1 MISLSIHTFH
11 GRHVHIQSR
20 LTKFYKKDKE
30 TLFRL
35 VISYHQMADSTSPVW
50 KRGALIGLGALAIV
64 LSILV
69 LIHPGMTVVSI
80 VYLAGIVL
88 IIVGIERII
97 TGIFVK
103 NKSRWGTVGL
113 GILALIF
120 GSIAVGYPVH
130 AAVFVIIMLGIG
142 LLFAGI
148 SHVVNGLGNKESPG
162 WARGFSIGAGALAI
176 VLSFLI
182 MASPYAG
189 AVFVSLFLG
198 IALLII
204 GIEIIAVGWTG
215 RRMQLT
221 PTGVRKWGV

>member
-1 MISLSIHTFH
+1 MSNSN
-11 GRHVHIQSR
+11 
-20 LTKFYKKDKE
+20 
-30 TLFRL
+30 
-35 VISYHQMADSTSPVW
+35 SPDW

-64 LSILV
+64 LSILMF
-69 LIHPGMTVVSI
+69 IHPGMTVVSI
-80 VYLAGIVL
+80 IYLAGIIL
-88 IIVGIERII
+88 IIVGIEKIVS
-97 TGIFVK
+97 GIFVA

-113 GILALIF
+113 GVLALIF

-176 VLSFLI
+176 ASSFLI

-215 RRMQLT
+215 KRMSMIASR
-221 PTGVRKWGV
+221 GK

>member
-1 MISLSIHTFH
+1 MN
-11 GRHVHIQSR
+11 
-20 LTKFYKKDKE
+20 
-30 TLFRL
+30 
-35 VISYHQMADSTSPVW
+35 DSDSPGW
-50 KRGALIGLGALAIV
+50 KRGVLIGLGVLAII

-69 LIHPGMTVVSI
+69 FIHPGKTVTTI
-80 VYLAGIVL
+80 VYLAGIIL
-88 IIVGIERII
+88 IIVGIEKII
-97 TGIFVK
+97 SGIFVA

-113 GILALIF
+113 GVLALIF
-120 GSIAVGYPVH
+120 GSIAVGYPVSTG
-130 AAVFVIIMLGIG
+130 VFVIIMLGIG

-176 VLSFLI
+176 AISFLV

-189 AVFVSLFLG
+189 AVFVSVFLG

-215 RRMQLT
+215 RRMQIT
-221 PTGVRKWGV
+221 SAGGKKINFKI

>member
-1 MISLSIHTFH
+1 MT
-11 GRHVHIQSR
+11 
-20 LTKFYKKDKE
+20 
-30 TLFRL
+30 
-35 VISYHQMADSTSPVW
+35 DSTSPSW
-50 KRGALIGLGALAIV
+50 ERGALIGLGALAIV

-69 LIHPGMTVVSI
+69 FIHPGMTVVLI

-88 IIVGIERII
+88 IIVGIEKII
-97 TGIFVK
+97 SGIFVA

-120 GSIAVGYPVH
+120 GSIAAGYPVH
-130 AAVFVIIMLGIG
+130 TAVFVIIMLGIG

-176 VLSFLI
+176 ALSFLI
-182 MASPYAG
+182 LASPYAG
-189 AVFVSLFLG
+189 AVFVSLYLG

-204 GIEIIAVGWTG
+204 GIEIITVGATG
-215 RRMQLT
+215 RKMQMM
-221 PTGVRKWGV
+221 PSMGR

>member
-1 MISLSIHTFH
+1 LAYLCIIN
-11 GRHVHIQSR
+11 GVDRPVRIQFR
-20 LTKFYKKDKE
+20 LTKFYKKDQE
-30 TLFRL
+30 TLYGF
-35 VISYHQMADSTSPVW
+35 VIGYHQMTNSNSSGW
-50 KRGALIGLGALAIV
+50 KRGALIGLGAIAIV

-80 VYLAGIVL
+80 VYLAGIIL
-88 IIVGIERII
+88 IIVGIEKII
-97 TGIFVK
+97 SGIFVK

-113 GILALIF
+113 GVLALFF

-130 AAVFVIIMLGIG
+130 TAVFVIIMLGIG

-148 SHVVNGLGNKESPG
+148 SHVVNGVSNKESPG

-176 VLSFLI
+176 ALSFLV

-204 GIEIIAVGWTG
+204 GIEIIVVGWTR

-221 PTGVRKWGV
+221 PAGIRK

>member
-1 MISLSIHTFH
+1 LAYLRITN
-11 GRHVHIQSR
+11 GVDRPVHIQSR
-20 LTKFYKKDKE
+20 LTKFYKKGLE
-30 TLFRL
+30 TLYRL
-35 VISYHQMADSTSPVW
+35 VISYHQMADSNSPGW

-69 LIHPGMTVVSI
+69 LIHPRMTVVSI

-88 IIVGIERII
+88 MIVGIEKII
-97 TGIFVK
+97 SGIFSR

-148 SHVVNGLGNKESPG
+148 SHVVNGIGNKESPG
-162 WARGFSIGAGALAI
+162 WSRGFSIGAGALAI
-176 VLSFLI
+176 ALSFLI
-182 MASPYAG
+182 LASPHAG

-204 GIEIIAVGWTG
+204 GIEVIAVGWTG

-221 PTGVRKWGV
+221 ATGVRK

>member
-1 MISLSIHTFH
+1 MPD
-11 GRHVHIQSR
+11 SR
-20 LTKFYKKDKE
+20 
-30 TLFRL
+30 
-35 VISYHQMADSTSPVW
+35 W

-88 IIVGIERII
+88 IIVGIEKII
-97 TGIFVK
+97 SGIFMK
-103 NKSRWGTVGL
+103 NKSRWGTIGL
-113 GILALIF
+113 GVLALIF

-130 AAVFVIIMLGIG
+130 AAMFVIIVLGIG

-148 SHVVNGLGNKESPG
+148 SHVVNGLGNKESPS

-176 VLSFLI
+176 ALSFLVI
-182 MASPYAG
+182 ASPYAG

-204 GIEIIAVGWTG
+204 GIEVIVVGWSG
-215 RRMQLT
+215 KRMQFT
-221 PTGVRKWGV
+221 PTGVRK

>member
-1 MISLSIHTFH
+1 MS
-11 GRHVHIQSR
+11 
-20 LTKFYKKDKE
+20 
-30 TLFRL
+30 
-35 VISYHQMADSTSPVW
+35 DSKSPGW

-69 LIHPGMTVVSI
+69 LIHPGMTVVTI
-80 VYLAGIVL
+80 VYLAGIIL
-88 IIVGIERII
+88 IIVGIEKII
-97 TGIFVK
+97 SGIFVA

-113 GILALIF
+113 GVLALIF
-120 GSIAVGYPVH
+120 GSIALGFPVST
-130 AAVFVIIMLGIG
+130 AVFVIIMLGIG

-148 SHVVNGLGNKESPG
+148 SHVVNGIGNKESPG

-176 VLSFLI
+176 ALSFLV

-204 GIEIIAVGWTG
+204 GIEIIAVGWSG
-215 RRMQLT
+215 RRLQL
-221 PTGVRKWGV
+221 PASGKKLKFEI

>member
-1 MISLSIHTFH
+1 MSDLN
-11 GRHVHIQSR
+11 
-20 LTKFYKKDKE
+20 
-30 TLFRL
+30 
-35 VISYHQMADSTSPVW
+35 SPGW
-50 KRGALIGLGALAIV
+50 KRAVEIGLGV
-64 LSILV
+64 LVIILSVLV
-69 LIHPGMTVVSI
+69 LVHPGVTIVSI
-80 VYLAGIVL
+80 MYIAGIIL
-88 IIVGIERII
+88 IIVGIEKII
-97 TGIFVK
+97 SGIFVA

-113 GILALIF
+113 GVLALIF

-130 AAVFVIIMLGIG
+130 TAVFVIIMLGIG

-176 VLSFLI
+176 ILSFLVI
-182 MASPYAG
+182 ASPYAG

-221 PTGVRKWGV
+221 AAGGRKDYFKI